1 MTNVTVTVNMSHRL
15 SARQREA
22 HLEELVEAPAG
33 RSGMT
38 DPTTDAILDAARAS
52 VRQSGIRRTT
62 LSDIA
67 RLAGVSRMT
76 VYRRYPDLPAVI
88 RDLISR
94 EFGILMDEIDARVD
108 GTDGRSRLVAR
119 AGAAVRALRD
129 HPLLRKLLEA
139 DPELLLPYLLGRMGG
154 TQRHALELIARD
166 VTEGQADG
174 SIRAGDAR
182 LLAFSV
188 LLTTQSFL
196 FSAGT
201 AEEVDQE
208 EVLDEHATLLEAAL
222 RP

>member
-1 MTNVTVTVNMSHRL
+1 MS
-15 SARQREA
+15 
-22 HLEELVEAPAG
+22 
-33 RSGMT
+33 

-52 VRQSGIRRTT
+52 VGHFGIRRTT

-76 VYRRYPDLPAVI
+76 VYRRYPDLPALI
-88 RDLISR
+88 RELMTR
-94 EFGILMDEIDARVD
+94 EFGALMDEIDESVN
-108 GTDGRSRLVAR
+108 GPDGRSRLVSR
-119 AGAAVRALRD
+119 AEAAVRALRE

-139 DPELLLPYLLGRMGG
+139 EPELLLPYLLGRVGG
-154 TQRHALELIARD
+154 TQRHGLELIARD

-182 LLAFSV
+182 ILAFSV
-188 LLTTQSFL
+188 MLATQSFL

-201 AEEVDQE
+201 FEEVEPE
-208 EVLDEHATLLEAAL
+208 EAFGELARLLDAAL